1 MKTIEAV
8 ELFNI
13 VKDLK
18 LSGMETGDRMKVIR
32 LTRSLRGVSD
42 KYTADID
49 QAKNQLKPEGF
60 DILVTK
66 RLESNEAVAGG
77 GTRTM
82 TDLEV
87 ATFNRMLEQYNRD
100 MQEFQQGTFNK
111 ETNAFEGGIN
121 DEEADVAFET
131 ISEQAFDKLLEA
143 NKELQAGALAV
154 LYDKI
159 VKHS

>member
-100 MQEFQQGTFNK
+100 MQAFQQGTYNK
-111 ETNAFEGGIN
+111 EKNQFEGGIN
-121 DEEADVAFET
+121 DEEVEVT
-131 ISEQAFDKLLEA
+131 IELISEQAFDKLLDA